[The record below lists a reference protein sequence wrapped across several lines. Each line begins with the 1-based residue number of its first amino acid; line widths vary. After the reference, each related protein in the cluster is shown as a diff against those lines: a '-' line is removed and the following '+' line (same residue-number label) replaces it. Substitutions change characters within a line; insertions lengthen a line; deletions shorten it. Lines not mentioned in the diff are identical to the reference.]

1 MKQFYLLST
10 LLCALAISNPV
21 SAQITIDEVK
31 TDPSERILKNEVRPT
46 TVDAQSYFS
55 RARYRAERA
64 AIRKERNTLEFGGGI
79 LGSVASYSDSWIETS
94 GGDNSIGLAAT
105 LFLHHTFTKQRFT
118 IETKF
123 DAKFGY
129 NRMNIEVAGD
139 GGSTTSEATW
149 YKNQDEFQISTNPAY
164 IINKSWQVGSII
176 KFRSQFA
183 NGYVSRSQQT
193 ADDRKSTFMSPGYLD
208 ISGGFTYTCPLER
221 FPIKINLSPIAL
233 SAVFVESAK
242 VRKNEW
248 DDKPGWQAYGLSNAN
263 KTSKYEGGSSI
274 QIDFDRTFGRKGIF
288 RYRTTLFSFMGW
300 MSNLNMKNSWQ
311 KIPVLIRYI
320 LLITPIVA
328 IGYMLA
334 EVKGFINQ
342 FFYNENIPFGLLLW
356 GSLGQIIFTLR
367 FVYQWVY
374 SRRHHDSILPMGF
387 WLISLSGSLI
397 IVSYALVRHD
407 PVLILGQST
416 GLVVYCRDIWILY
429 KNKKQNP
436 DRIEA

>member
-1 MKQFYLLST
+1 MHRVISAAPAT
-10 LLCALAISNPV
+10 VPSVPRSARSAIPSN
-21 SAQITIDEVK
+21 SAAACS
-31 TDPSERILKNEVRPT
+31 DP
-46 TVDAQSYFS
+46 
-55 RARYRAERA
+55 
-64 AIRKERNTLEFGGGI
+64 
-79 LGSVASYSDSWIETS
+79 VASYSDSWIETS

-242 VRKNEW
+242 VRSNRW

-274 QIDFDRTFGRKGIF
+274 QIDFDRTFGKRA
-288 RYRTTLFSFMGW
+288 FSATAPR
-300 MSNLNMKNSWQ
+300 SSPSW
-311 KIPVLIRYI
+311 
-320 LLITPIVA
+320 A
-328 IGYMLA
+328 G
-334 EVKGFINQ
+334 
-342 FFYNENIPFGLLLW
+342 
-356 GSLGQIIFTLR
+356 
-367 FVYQWVY
+367 
-374 SRRHHDSILPMGF
+374 
-387 WLISLSGSLI
+387 
-397 IVSYALVRHD
+397 
-407 PVLILGQST
+407 
-416 GLVVYCRDIWILY
+416 CRI
-429 KNKKQNP
+429 
-436 DRIEA
+436 